1 MKRKALVLCAVL
13 ALGAGVVAGAQSTEV
28 PRTDT
33 GGAVG
38 TAQSVDETTLAIGDK
53 PAAAPAGQMPAG
65 PNTLAYF
72 IRMVVVL
79 ALVLGA
85 IYGVYRLMRR
95 MSRPQGTEDSAVRV
109 LASTNLGPGKKLH
122 VVGLGE
128 KAYLIG
134 VTDSSISLIAEVGDK
149 EFVDA
154 LALKASLS
162 PEQTSR
168 HGDFSDLLGSLLG
181 RSRGRSS
188 ISRRGTAA
196 GGAESRSDYVAR
208 QRERLRKF

>member
-1 MKRKALVLCAVL
+1 L
-13 ALGAGVVAGAQSTEV
+13 ALGLGVVAGAQSTPV

-33 GGAVG
+33 AGAVG

-53 PAAAPAGQMPAG
+53 AATAPVGQTPAG
-65 PNTLAYF
+65 PNTFAYF
-72 IRMVVVL
+72 IRMILVL

-95 MSRPQGTEDSAVRV
+95 MSRPQGAEDSTVKI

-134 VTDSSISLIAEVGDK
+134 VTETAVSLIAEVQDK

-154 LALKASLS
+154 LTLKASLS
-162 PEQTSR
+162 PEQAPR
-168 HGDFSDLLGSLLG
+168 RGDFSDLLGSLLG
-181 RSRGRSS
+181 HAGRRRSRS
-188 ISRRGTAA
+188 AA
-196 GGAESRSDYVAR
+196 GGAESRGDYVAR